1 MNPVTVQYGG
11 KVNSSERR
19 HASVMEEVPFGL
31 MRSILMALVEL
42 PVTDGSSDNFMD
54 GSSDIFIDWVMLG

>member
-1 MNPVTVQYGG
+1 MTVQYGG

-42 PVTDGSSDNFMD
+42 PVTDGSSDIVQ
-54 GSSDIFIDWVMLG
+54 GLSYGGLSKQIVEIC